1 MTVTGERLL
10 LLRSVCIS
18 KPCPFTNPQCCYFK
32 RPRPPKKKTFVK
44 HIVSGSAILRSCP
57 VSLHHMI
64 SFTRAINHP
73 VRFKLSGLTC
83 FGFFFFFF
91 WCIFTTDFWKT
102 ATQEKKQKKQQK
114 KTKKQAQNPRIYI
127 RHCANWSKTPHSNRL
142 PFFLPP
148 FSFLSSYTS
157 AQNW

>member
-91 WCIFTTDFWKT
+91 GAYLRPTF
-102 ATQEKKQKKQQK
+102 EKQPHRKKNKKNNKK
-114 KTKKQAQNPRIYI
+114 KTKNKHKILGFTFATVRIDP
-127 RHCANWSKTPHSNRL
+127 KRL
-142 PFFLPP
+142 TATACLFFCLL
-148 FSFLSSYTS
+148 FLF
-157 AQNW
+157 